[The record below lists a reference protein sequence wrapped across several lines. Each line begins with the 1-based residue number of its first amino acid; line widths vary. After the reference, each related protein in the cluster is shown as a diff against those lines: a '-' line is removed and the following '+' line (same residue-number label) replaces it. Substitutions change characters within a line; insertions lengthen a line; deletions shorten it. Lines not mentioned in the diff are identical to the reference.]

1 MKSYSVFLGLGSNI
15 GERHVFLNRAANA
28 VARIPQTTI
37 IWASSVYE
45 TSPYGMT
52 DQPTFLNAALQIET
66 ALDPPALLA
75 EVKGIERRIGRTSGD
90 RWGPREID
98 IDILLYEGLAVND
111 AAVTVP
117 HPELEKRRF
126 ALVPLREIAGDIV
139 HPVSGMTIEELAR
152 ACSDQGRVTKTQFR
166 IQW

>member
-1 MKSYSVFLGLGSNI
+1 MTAYTVFLGLGSNL
-15 GERHVFLNRAANA
+15 GDRASFLNRAAKA
-28 VARIPQTTI
+28 VGAIPGTKI

-45 TSPYGMT
+45 ASPYGRT
-52 DQPTFLNAALQIET
+52 DQPMFLNAALQIET
-66 ALDPPALLA
+66 SLAPAALLPA
-75 EVKGIERRIGRTSGD
+75 VKEIERAVGRTPGEH
-90 RWGPREID
+90 WGPREID
-98 IDILLYEGLAVND
+98 IDILLYEGVVVND
-111 AAVTVP
+111 EEVKVP

-126 ALVPLREIAGDIV
+126 ALVPLREIAGDVV